1 MVKDPDLRALEGG
14 QISASKREGARSCP
28 FHEVLDLLVLG
39 ELMGVADIAALELK
53 HGQCLPESHLLVVFL
68 GF

>member
-14 QISASKREGARSCP
+14 QISSSKREGARNRP
-28 FHEVLDLLVLG
+28 IHEVLDLPVLG
-39 ELMGVADIAALELK
+39 ELVGVADIAALEQK
-53 HGQCLPESHLLVVFL
+53 HCHCLPESFVLVVFL